1 MDTMMLYRIP
11 LAQRLMLLSIVAA
24 LGTLVLKF
32 IAWRL
37 TGSIGLFSDAAESLV
52 NVFAA
57 TFALIALRVSALPPD
72 DNHAFGHEKIE
83 YLSAAFEGSLIL
95 VAAGTIIY
103 SAISRFLDP
112 APVSELGWG
121 LAVSVLASIINAT
134 VAVLMLRVAR
144 KEDSIVLEADA
155 HHLLSDVWTSLGVVA
170 ALLLLMVFPTAH
182 WLDPLVAILVALNI
196 LRTALDL
203 IKRAADGLMDVA
215 LPPIEVDLL
224 DRALKLR
231 LPAHATIAR
240 LRTRKSGS
248 RRFIEFNL
256 LLPGEMTVAA
266 SHTLC
271 DLLEDAIHAEFA
283 NSEVV
288 IHVEPAA

>member
-1 MDTMMLYRIP
+1 MLDRFP
-11 LAQRLMLLSIVAA
+11 HTQRLMLLSIIAA
-24 LGTLVLKF
+24 FGTLALKYT
-32 IAWRL
+32 AWRM

-57 TFALIALRVSALPPD
+57 SFALIALRVSALPPD
-72 DNHAFGHEKIE
+72 DNHAYGHEKIE
-83 YLSAAFEGSLIL
+83 YLSAAFEGALIL
-95 VAAGTIIY
+95 VAAGAIIY
-103 SAISRFLDP
+103 SAITRFVDP
-112 APVSELGWG
+112 VPVSQLGWG
-121 LAVSVLASIINAT
+121 LGVSVFASFINGT

-155 HHLLSDVWTSLGVVA
+155 HHLLSDVWTSLGVVV
-170 ALLLLMVFPTAH
+170 ALVLLILFPSAH

-231 LPAHATIAR
+231 LPSEAAIAR

-266 SHTLC
+266 SHDLC
-271 DLLEDAIHAEFA
+271 DLLEAVIHTEFA

-288 IHVEPAA
+288 IHVEPIA